1 MSAVSSTFSLPKGMN
16 EMLMDIPLKSNKDE
30 SDLRSMA
37 SPVQFY
43 SGHVTQNTIHEQ
55 EERDDED
62 PNN

>member
-43 SGHVTQNTIHEQ
+43 SGHVTQNTIHE
-55 EERDDED
+55 
-62 PNN
+62 